1 MSDVDVGR
9 LWPPGLVSGAVGTFM
24 TFATPTA
31 GSNNLT
37 ASGHKIAVVFDV
49 PVSGELHSFE
59 YAAPAAGASVA
70 TLRASWQNVDASDNP
85 DGGVDQFCLY
95 SAVPS
100 NVWAAPPNA
109 LTHDGSAGGTRRTVT
124 VGQRIAAVIDYSA
137 YTSGTVTV
145 NHWASGWA
153 GHGAQIR
160 LFTAAW
166 AAVNQTPAL
175 AVRYTDGYR
184 AVFGAVP
191 TRTAPTTTAFNS
203 GSTPDHRAL
212 IWTQADD
219 STCLGL
225 WAFLSGT
232 GACDLVLYEGT
243 TEVGRLSWPICLTN
257 AGMRVGYFSTPI
269 TLTGGLT
276 YRAAVVPTSVTSVT
290 ARAFTAN
297 AVDAQLG
304 GIPDVVAGMGQ
315 STKTDVGGGWTDST
329 SAIPMVG
336 PVVPGV
342 AAIPPP
348 AADTATGSR
357 FNRSFN

>member
-31 GSNNLT
+31 GANNLT
-37 ASGHKIAVVFDV
+37 ASAHKIAVVFDV

-59 YAAPAAGASVA
+59 YAAPAAGAVTA

-95 SAVPS
+95 SAIPS
-100 NVWAAPPNA
+100 NTWAAPPNA

-124 VGQRIAAVIDYSA
+124 RGQRLAAVIDFSA
-137 YTSGTVTV
+137 WTSGTVTV
-145 NHWASGWA
+145 NHWSSGWA

-184 AVFGAVP
+184 AVFGCVP
-191 TRTAPTTTAFNS
+191 GRTAPTTTAFNS

-212 IWTQADD
+212 LWTQADD
-219 STCLGL
+219 TTCLGL

-257 AGMRVGYFSTPI
+257 AGMRVGYFSTPV
-269 TLTGGLT
+269 TLTAGLT
-276 YRAAVVPTSVTSVT
+276 YRAAVVPTSGTSVT

-304 GIPDVVAGMGQ
+304 GIPDVAAGMGQ

-329 SAIPMVG
+329 SALPMVG